1 MRDILRG
8 PLKAAFAAGL
18 TVGLLLFFLRPPSL
32 DGATGM
38 AIFLGG
44 GLLLALGTAWAF
56 AKLSGDALMDDA
68 EFEQLVQRSEELAR
82 DPEVAAAATD
92 PDSATDF
99 FERLVA
105 EAIAELPPEFQELL
119 DSTPVVISHLGSEN
133 RAYGHYFGDT
143 VARDNYH
150 DRIVIYQDTLVRDF
164 GWDRDLLRA
173 QVTRTLRHEV
183 AHHLGWG
190 ERGVAELGL

>member
-18 TVGLLLFFLRPPSL
+18 TVGLLLFFLHPPSL

-56 AKLSGDALMDDA
+56 AKFSGDDAMDDV
-68 EFEQLVQRSEELAR
+68 EFERLVQRSEELAR

-92 PDSATDF
+92 PESATDF

-105 EAIAELPPEFQELL
+105 EAISELPQEFQDLL
-119 DSTPVVISHLGSEN
+119 ESTPVVISHLGSEN

-143 VARDNYH
+143 IARDNYH